1 VTDAI
6 HQLRAREFPWAIAG
20 DQIFLNHASTGPL
33 PQRAVDRIQELTALR
48 AQPWRYTT
56 EMQFDELANAR
67 VRCAR
72 LIGAEPREIALTVN
86 TSYGLNL
93 AARALPFER
102 GDIVITSDREY
113 PSNIYPWME
122 LEVARAVKLER
133 IPCAGIL
140 PDEDAILAALDRP
153 RVRCVVLSWVSF
165 ATGYRI
171 DLERVGR
178 ACRERGIWFVLDAI
192 QGVSAAPLDVR
203 SMPVDI
209 VACGGQ
215 KWLLAPWGS
224 GFVWLRPDLVDSLRP
239 VDVSWM
245 ATRCSDDFTRL
256 TDYDFTYRDNA
267 RKFEVITLPYQDFA
281 GLNESLD
288 VFFEV
293 GLETVYERVE
303 RLTGRIVDREWF
315 TRSAR
320 VRSACRRTSTTLRKK
335 STAHFTSSDRGTVVT
350 PAGCQL
356 ALNTVRLPREAF
368 RQPAWQTS
376 FGTSA
381 DCRSVLEA
389 PRCGL
394 RGRRRR

>member
-1 VTDAI
+1 MTDPI

-33 PQRAVDRIQELTALR
+33 PQRAVDKIQELTALR

-122 LEVARAVKLER
+122 LEVARGVKLER

-171 DLERVGR
+171 DIERIGR

-192 QGVSAAPLDVR
+192 QGVSATRLDVR

-209 VACGGQ
+209 VACGAQ

-256 TDYDFTYRDNA
+256 TDYDFTYRENA

-281 GLNESLD
+281 GLNEALD

-303 RLTGRIVDREWF
+303 RLTGRIVDWALG
-315 TRSAR
+315 TTD
-320 VRSACRRTSTTLRKK
+320 VRL
-335 STAHFTSSDRGTVVT
+335 VT
-350 PAGCQL
+350 PPERERRAGIVAVAPRDAKAASERLTRAGVVHSFREGAIRLSPHFYNTEDEIDAAL
-356 ALNTVRLPREAF
+356 ALL
-368 RQPAWQTS
+368 
-376 FGTSA
+376 
-381 DCRSVLEA
+381 
-389 PRCGL
+389 
-394 RGRRRR
+394 

>member
-1 VTDAI
+1 MTDAI
-6 HQLRAREFPWAIAG
+6 HALRAREFPWTVAG

-33 PQRAVDRIQELTALR
+33 PQRAVERIQALTALR

-56 EMQFDELANAR
+56 EMQFGELADAR

-72 LIGAEPREIALTVN
+72 LIGAEPHEIALTVN
-86 TSYGLNL
+86 TSCGLNL
-93 AARALPFER
+93 AARALPFEP
-102 GDIVITSDREY
+102 GDIIVTSDREY

-122 LEVARAVKLER
+122 LEVARGVKLER
-133 IPCAGIL
+133 IPCAGML
-140 PDEDAILAALDRP
+140 PDEEAILATLDRP

-171 DLERVGR
+171 DIERIGR

-203 SMPVDI
+203 SAPVDI
-209 VACGGQ
+209 VACGAQ

-256 TDYDFTYRDNA
+256 TDYDFTYREDA

-288 VFFEV
+288 VFFQV
-293 GLETVYERVE
+293 GLDVVYERVE
-303 RLTGRIVDREWF
+303 RLTGRIVDWALG
-315 TRSAR
+315 TAG
-320 VRSACRRTSTTLRKK
+320 VRL
-335 STAHFTSSDRGTVVT
+335 VT
-350 PAGCQL
+350 PPERERRAGIVAVAPHDPAAASERL
-356 ALNTVRLPREAF
+356 ARAGVIHSLREGAIRLSPHFYNTEEEIDA
-368 RQPAWQTS
+368 A
-376 FGTSA
+376 
-381 DCRSVLEA
+381 LE
-389 PRCGL
+389 L
-394 RGRRRR
+394 LGR

>member
-6 HQLRAREFPWAIAG
+6 HQLRAREFPWTIAG
-20 DQIFLNHASTGPL
+20 DRIFLNHASTGPL

-102 GDIVITSDREY
+102 GDIVITSEREY

-122 LEVARAVKLER
+122 LEVARGVKLER

-171 DLERVGR
+171 DLERIGR

-192 QGVSAAPLDVR
+192 QGVSATRLDVR

-209 VACGGQ
+209 VACGAQ

-256 TDYDFTYRDNA
+256 TDYDFTYRENA

-281 GLNESLD
+281 GLNEALD
-288 VFFEV
+288 LFFEV

-303 RLTGRIVDREWF
+303 RLTGRIVDWSLGTTDVRLVTPPERE
-315 TRSAR
+315 
-320 VRSACRRTSTTLRKK
+320 RRAGIVAVAPRDAK
-335 STAHFTSSDRGTVVT
+335 AASDRLTRAGVVHSFREGAIRLSPHFYNT
-350 PAGCQL
+350 EEEIDAAL
-356 ALNTVRLPREAF
+356 ALL
-368 RQPAWQTS
+368 
-376 FGTSA
+376 
-381 DCRSVLEA
+381 
-389 PRCGL
+389 
-394 RGRRRR
+394 

>member
-1 VTDAI
+1 
-6 HQLRAREFPWAIAG
+6 
-20 DQIFLNHASTGPL
+20 
-33 PQRAVDRIQELTALR
+33 
-48 AQPWRYTT
+48 
-56 EMQFDELANAR
+56 MQFDELANAR

-113 PSNIYPWME
+113 PSNVYPWME
-122 LEVARAVKLER
+122 LEAARGVKLER

-203 SMPVDI
+203 SDAGRYRRVRRAEMAARAVGQRVR
-209 VACGGQ
+209 VAAPRSRR
-215 KWLLAPWGS
+215 LAPPG
-224 GFVWLRPDLVDSLRP
+224 GRELDG
-239 VDVSWM
+239 
-245 ATRCSDDFTRL
+245 TRCSDDFTRL

-303 RLTGRIVDREWF
+303 RLTGRIVDWALG
-315 TRSAR
+315 TTG
-320 VRSACRRTSTTLRKK
+320 VRL
-335 STAHFTSSDRGTVVT
+335 VT
-350 PAGCQL
+350 PPELRRRAGIV
-356 ALNTVRLPREAF
+356 AV
-368 RQPAWQTS
+368 
-376 FGTSA
+376 
-381 DCRSVLEA
+381 A
-389 PRCGL
+389 PRDAKAASERLTRAGVVHSFREGAIRL
-394 RGRRRR
+394 SPHFYNTEEEIDRALHLVG

>member
-1 VTDAI
+1 MTDAI
-6 HQLRAREFPWAIAG
+6 HALRAREFPWTVAG

-33 PQRAVDRIQELTALR
+33 PQRAVERIQALTALR

-56 EMQFDELANAR
+56 EMQFGELADAR

-93 AARALPFER
+93 AARALPFEP
-102 GDIVITSDREY
+102 GDIIVTSDREY

-122 LEVARAVKLER
+122 LEVARGVKLER
-133 IPCAGIL
+133 IPCAGML
-140 PDEDAILAALDRP
+140 PDEEAILATLDRP

-171 DLERVGR
+171 DIERIGR

-203 SMPVDI
+203 SAPVDI
-209 VACGGQ
+209 VACGAQ

-256 TDYDFTYRDNA
+256 TDYDFTYREDA

-303 RLTGRIVDREWF
+303 RLTGRIVDWALG
-315 TRSAR
+315 TAG
-320 VRSACRRTSTTLRKK
+320 VRL
-335 STAHFTSSDRGTVVT
+335 VT
-350 PAGCQL
+350 PPERERRAGIVAVAPHDPAAASERL
-356 ALNTVRLPREAF
+356 ARAGVIHSLREGAIRLSPHFYNTEEEIDA
-368 RQPAWQTS
+368 A
-376 FGTSA
+376 
-381 DCRSVLEA
+381 LE
-389 PRCGL
+389 L
-394 RGRRRR
+394 LGR

>member
-1 VTDAI
+1 MTDPI

-93 AARALPFER
+93 AARALPFEQ

-122 LEVARAVKLER
+122 LEVARGVKLER

-171 DLERVGR
+171 DIERIGR

-192 QGVSAAPLDVR
+192 QGVSATRLDVR

-209 VACGGQ
+209 VACGAQ

-256 TDYDFTYRDNA
+256 TDYDFTYRENA

-281 GLNESLD
+281 GLNEALD
-288 VFFEV
+288 LFFEV

-303 RLTGRIVDREWF
+303 RLTGRIVDWALG
-315 TRSAR
+315 TTD
-320 VRSACRRTSTTLRKK
+320 VRL
-335 STAHFTSSDRGTVVT
+335 VT
-350 PAGCQL
+350 PPERERRAGIVAVAPRDAKAASERLTGAGVVHSFREGAIRLSPHFYNTEDEIDAAL
-356 ALNTVRLPREAF
+356 ALL
-368 RQPAWQTS
+368 
-376 FGTSA
+376 
-381 DCRSVLEA
+381 
-389 PRCGL
+389 
-394 RGRRRR
+394 

>member
-1 VTDAI
+1 MTDAI
-6 HQLRAREFPWAIAG
+6 HQLRVREFPWAIAG

-93 AARALPFER
+93 AARALPFEQ

-122 LEVARAVKLER
+122 LEVARGVKLER

-171 DLERVGR
+171 DIERIGR

-192 QGVSAAPLDVR
+192 QGVSATRLDVR

-209 VACGGQ
+209 VACGAQ

-256 TDYDFTYRDNA
+256 TDYDFTYRENA

-281 GLNESLD
+281 GLNEALD

-293 GLETVYERVE
+293 GLETVYDRVE
-303 RLTGRIVDREWF
+303 RLTGRIVDWALGA
-315 TRSAR
+315 TD
-320 VRSACRRTSTTLRKK
+320 VRL
-335 STAHFTSSDRGTVVT
+335 VT
-350 PAGCQL
+350 PPERERRAGIVAVAPRDAKAASERLTGAGVVHSFREGAIRLSPHFYNTEDEIDAAL
-356 ALNTVRLPREAF
+356 ALL
-368 RQPAWQTS
+368 
-376 FGTSA
+376 
-381 DCRSVLEA
+381 
-389 PRCGL
+389 
-394 RGRRRR
+394 

>member
-6 HQLRAREFPWAIAG
+6 HQLRAREFPWTIAG
-20 DQIFLNHASTGPL
+20 DRIFLNHASTGPL

-102 GDIVITSDREY
+102 GDIVITSEREY

-171 DLERVGR
+171 DLERIGR

-192 QGVSAAPLDVR
+192 QGVSATRLDVR

-209 VACGGQ
+209 VACGAQ

-256 TDYDFTYRDNA
+256 TDYDFTYRENA

-281 GLNESLD
+281 GLNEALD
-288 VFFEV
+288 LFFEV

-303 RLTGRIVDREWF
+303 RLTGRIVDWSLGATDVRLVTPPERE
-315 TRSAR
+315 
-320 VRSACRRTSTTLRKK
+320 RRAGIVAVAPRDAK
-335 STAHFTSSDRGTVVT
+335 AASDRLTRAGVVHSFREGAIRLSPHFYNT
-350 PAGCQL
+350 EEEIDAAL
-356 ALNTVRLPREAF
+356 ALL
-368 RQPAWQTS
+368 
-376 FGTSA
+376 
-381 DCRSVLEA
+381 
-389 PRCGL
+389 
-394 RGRRRR
+394 